1 MQCKEGLCRG
11 EEVDEDQGNGGEERC
26 QGEVRGN
33 RREEGVGGGE
43 EDGFENTMRLMEKE
57 KVFMFMDTSNL
68 SEKQKEYVELMRGQV
83 LSQKRMI
90 GGYMMNGFVDGMGT
104 MGGIGCTLGFMG
116 AIGGTMGAMGGIGSM
131 GGIEGTMGGIGG
143 THGWIHG
150 IHGCSHL
157 SISNFHEWIQWRY
170 RG

>member
-1 MQCKEGLCRG
+1 MAKDKGKKSG
-11 EEVDEDQGNGGEERC
+11 EDDIKKSLDAICNARKDYVEERKLMKTK
-26 QGEVRGN
+26 EMEERSAAKV
-33 RREEGVGGGE
+33 REEGVGGGE

-143 THGWIHG
+143 
-150 IHGCSHL
+150 
-157 SISNFHEWIQWRY
+157 FKVA
-170 RG
+170 